1 MKRTY
6 TFKLDIRKHN
16 PVRIPGIVNGDT
28 ANVFVITVTD
38 DDTPIAIDSSL
49 NRVIAVFHRSDGSV
63 YTQDSTSGVSISN
76 TGDVVIDVSASSFS
90 TGKNSV
96 ELQIYTRETPGSTT
110 YKDLVTTQ
118 YAEYAA
124 RAATLVGEG
133 ETAPSQIPMLEQL
146 ITNAQDAIDAAEEAT
161 AAAQEATRL
170 AHLAAQSATRAI
182 ASIPFIVTAEDP
194 LWNGLEFT
202 AYADC
207 TNETYENAVEVGRPI
222 IVRVLGSDEDSV
234 ITMYQVSRD
243 AGTHD
248 VICENTWMEC
258 SIIVG
263 GAMLQVSG
271 GPKHT

>member
-1 MKRTY
+1 M
-6 TFKLDIRKHN
+6 
-16 PVRIPGIVNGDT
+16 NGDT

-96 ELQIYTRETPGSTT
+96 ELQIYTRETQGSTT
-110 YKDLVTTQ
+110 YKDLITTQ
-118 YAEYAA
+118 YAEYVA

-146 ITNAQDAIDAAEEAT
+146 ITDAQGAIDAAEEAT

-170 AHLAAQSATRAI
+170 ARLAAQSAERAI

-194 LWNGLEFT
+194 LWNGLNFT

-207 TNETYENAVEVGRPI
+207 TDETYENAVEVGRPI
-222 IVRVLGSDEDSV
+222 IVRVLGPDEDSI

-248 VICENTWMEC
+248 VVCENTWMEC
-258 SIIVG
+258 SIFVG
-263 GAMLQVSG
+263 GAMLEVHG